1 MKVTR
6 LGQATPLLS
15 ATSLGGSGG
24 TLDPVVG
31 GGLVPTASGSNSWS
45 WGSNVSL
52 ITANGSNS
60 LIGPFVNFAAGS
72 NITLAVSSNTMT
84 IAGTGGG
91 GGGAVAT
98 DTIWDAKGDLA
109 VGTGA
114 DAASRLAVG
123 TNGHVLTADSTQSTG
138 VKWAAEATGSRTFA
152 FFGG

>member
-6 LGQATPLLS
+6 LGQATPLV
-15 ATSLGGSGG
+15 TSTALGGSGG

-84 IAGTGGG
+84 ITAGTGDVAGHLDDAIDAHDASAISFTPTG
-91 GGGAVAT
+91 TIAATDVQAAIAEVAT
-98 DTIWDAKGDLA
+98 
-109 VGTGA
+109 
-114 DAASRLAVG
+114 
-123 TNGHVLTADSTQSTG
+123 
-138 VKWAAEATGSRTFA
+138 EATGSRTFA